1 MLLYD
6 PGPDA
11 DHRRFVSMKVKATIV
26 CENCVFHL
34 PGAVAEHGLS
44 IFMETDRGNYLLD
57 TGQGKAIVNNAL
69 VLGLD
74 LRTIKG
80 IIMSHHHWDHTGG
93 LGPVLDLKGAVD
105 IYAHPDF
112 FKESYNIGGE
122 KVRYIGVP
130 YPRPLLEGKGATFKF
145 SNEFRQIEPG
155 MWLTGEVPRRTDY
168 ERGDKNQVVKSNE
181 GYVNDNLLDDQSV
194 VIETEKGLFII
205 LGCCHSGIIN
215 TLSYIV
221 EKMGQR
227 HIYAVIGGTHLGP
240 VSDEQRE
247 KSIDALKAFDI
258 EHIGVSH
265 CTGLKTASRLAGE
278 FGDRFFFC
286 NVGTVVEA

>member
-1 MLLYD
+1 
-6 PGPDA
+6 
-11 DHRRFVSMKVKATIV
+11 MKAKVTIV
-26 CENCVFHL
+26 CENCVFNQ
-34 PGAVAEHGLS
+34 PGAIAEHGLS

-57 TGQGKAIVNNAL
+57 TGQGKAVVNNAL

-74 LRTIKG
+74 LKTIKG

-93 LGPVLDLKGAVD
+93 LGSVLDLKGAVD
-105 IYAHPDF
+105 IYAHPSF
-112 FKESYNIGGE
+112 FKESYNIGGGM
-122 KVRYIGVP
+122 VRYIGVP

-168 ERGDKNQVVKSNE
+168 ELGDKNQVVKSNG
-181 GYVNDNLLDDQSV
+181 GYVKDDILDDQSV
-194 VIETEKGLFII
+194 VIETEKGLLVV

-215 TLSYIV
+215 TLSYIM

-227 HIYAVIGGTHLGP
+227 PIYAVIGGTHLGP
-240 VSDEQRE
+240 VGDEQRE

-258 EHIGVSH
+258 ERLGVSH
-265 CTGLKTASRLAGE
+265 CTGLKTASRLAGQ

>member
-1 MLLYD
+1 
-6 PGPDA
+6 
-11 DHRRFVSMKVKATIV
+11 MKIKATIV
-26 CENCVFHL
+26 SENCVYHL

-69 VLGLD
+69 VLGID

-93 LGPVLDLKGAVD
+93 LGPVLDLKGSVD
-105 IYAHPDF
+105 VYAHPDF
-112 FKESYNIGGE
+112 FKESYSVTGNT
-122 KVRYIGVP
+122 VRYIGVP
-130 YPRPLLEGKGATFKF
+130 YPRPLLEAKGATFKF
-145 SNEFRQIEPG
+145 SDEFRQIEPG

-168 ERGDKNQVVKSNE
+168 ELGDKKQVVKSGE
-181 GYVNDNLLDDQSV
+181 GYVKDDLMDDQSV
-194 VIETEKGLFII
+194 VVETEKGLFVV

-215 TLSYIV
+215 TLGYIV
-221 EKMGQR
+221 EKMGRR

-258 EHIGVSH
+258 ERIGVSH
-265 CTGLKTASRLAGE
+265 CTGLKTASRLAHE

-286 NVGTVVEA
+286 NVGTVVEG

>member
-1 MLLYD
+1 
-6 PGPDA
+6 
-11 DHRRFVSMKVKATIV
+11 MKIKATIV
-26 CENCVFHL
+26 SENCVFHH

-44 IFMETDRGNYLLD
+44 IFMETDCGNYLLD

-93 LGPVLDLKGAVD
+93 LGPVLDLKGAAD

-112 FKESYNIGGE
+112 FKESYSIRENT
-122 KVRYIGVP
+122 VRYIGVP
-130 YPRPLLEGKGATFKF
+130 YPRPLLEAKGARFNF
-145 SNEFRQIEPG
+145 SDGFRQIEPG
-155 MWLTGEVPRRTDY
+155 LWLTGEVPRRTDY
-168 ERGDKNQVVKSNE
+168 ESGDKNQVLKSPQ
-181 GYVNDNLLDDQSV
+181 GYVRDDLRDDQSV
-194 VIETEKGLFII
+194 VVETEKGLFIL

-221 EKMGQR
+221 EKMGR
-227 HIYAVIGGTHLGP
+227 GHIYAVIGGTHLGP

-247 KSIDALKAFDI
+247 KSIAALRAFDI
-258 EHIGVSH
+258 ERIGVSH
-265 CTGLKTASRLAGE
+265 CTGLKTATRLAAE
-278 FGDRFFFC
+278 FGERFFFC
-286 NVGTVVEA
+286 NVGTEVEG

>member
-1 MLLYD
+1 
-6 PGPDA
+6 
-11 DHRRFVSMKVKATIV
+11 MKIKATIV
-26 CENCVFHL
+26 SENCVYHL

-57 TGQGKAIVNNAL
+57 TGQGKVIVNNAL

-74 LRTIKG
+74 LGTIKG
-80 IIMSHHHWDHTGG
+80 IIISHHHWDHTGG

-112 FKESYNIGGE
+112 FKESYSVSG
-122 KVRYIGVP
+122 KTVRYIGVP
-130 YPRPLLEGKGATFKF
+130 YPRPLLEAKGARFKF
-145 SNEFRQIEPG
+145 SDEFRQIEPG
-155 MWLTGEVPRRTDY
+155 LWLTGEVPRRTDY
-168 ERGDKNQVVKSNE
+168 ELGDQKQVIKSGD
-181 GYVNDNLLDDQSV
+181 GYVKDDLRDDQSV
-194 VIETEKGLFII
+194 VVETEKGLFIL

-221 EKMGQR
+221 EKMGRR
-227 HIYAVIGGTHLGP
+227 HICAVIGGTHLGP

-258 EHIGVSH
+258 ERLGVSH
-265 CTGLKTASRLAGE
+265 CTGQKTASLLAGE
-278 FGDRFFFC
+278 FGERFFFC
-286 NVGTVVEA
+286 NVGTVVEG

>member
-1 MLLYD
+1 
-6 PGPDA
+6 
-11 DHRRFVSMKVKATIV
+11 MKAKVTIV
-26 CENCVFHL
+26 CENCVFNQ
-34 PGAVAEHGLS
+34 PGAIAEHGLS

-57 TGQGKAIVNNAL
+57 TGQGKAVINNAL

-74 LRTIKG
+74 LKTIKG

-105 IYAHPDF
+105 IYAHPGF
-112 FKESYNIGGE
+112 FKESYNIGGGM
-122 KVRYIGVP
+122 VRYIGVP

-145 SNEFRQIEPG
+145 SNEFQQIEPG

-168 ERGDKNQVVKSNE
+168 ELGDKNQVVKSNG
-181 GYVNDNLLDDQSV
+181 GYVKDDILDDQSV
-194 VIETEKGLFII
+194 VIETEKGLLVV

-227 HIYAVIGGTHLGP
+227 PIYAVIGGTHLGP
-240 VSDEQRE
+240 VGDEQRE
-247 KSIDALKAFDI
+247 KSIAALKAFDI
-258 EHIGVSH
+258 ERIGVSH

>member
-1 MLLYD
+1 
-6 PGPDA
+6 
-11 DHRRFVSMKVKATIV
+11 MKITATVV
-26 CENCVFHL
+26 CENCVFNQ
-34 PGAVAEHGLS
+34 PGAIAEHGLS
-44 IFMETDRGNYLLD
+44 IYMETDCGNYLLD

-74 LRTIKG
+74 LRALKG

-105 IYAHPDF
+105 IYAHSDF
-112 FKESYNIGGE
+112 FKESYSVTGNA
-122 KVRYIGVP
+122 VRYIGVP
-130 YPRPLLEGKGATFKF
+130 YPRPLLEAKGATFKF

-181 GYVNDNLLDDQSV
+181 GYVKDNLLDDQSV
-194 VIETEKGLFII
+194 VIETEKGLLII

-227 HIYAVIGGTHLGP
+227 PIYAVIGGTHLGP
-240 VSDEQRE
+240 VSDEQKE

-258 EHIGVSH
+258 ERLGVSH

>member
-1 MLLYD
+1 
-6 PGPDA
+6 
-11 DHRRFVSMKVKATIV
+11 MKITATVI
-26 CENCVFHL
+26 CENCVFNQ
-34 PGAVAEHGLS
+34 PGAIAEHGLA
-44 IFMETDRGNYLLD
+44 IFMETDCGNYLLD

-105 IYAHPDF
+105 IYTHPDF
-112 FKESYNIGGE
+112 FKESYNIGGK

-145 SNEFRQIEPG
+145 SNEFREIESG

-168 ERGDKNQVVKSNE
+168 ERGDKNLVMKSNG
-181 GYVNDNLLDDQSV
+181 GYVKDDIPDDQSV

-221 EKMGQR
+221 EKMGR
-227 HIYAVIGGTHLGP
+227 CHIYAVIGGTHLGP
-240 VSDEQRE
+240 VSDEQKE

-258 EHIGVSH
+258 ERIGVSH

-286 NVGTVVEA
+286 NVGTVVEV

>member
-1 MLLYD
+1 
-6 PGPDA
+6 
-11 DHRRFVSMKVKATIV
+11 MKITATVV
-26 CENCVFHL
+26 CENYVFNQ

-44 IFMETDRGNYLLD
+44 IFMETDCGNYLLD
-57 TGQGKAIVNNAL
+57 TGPGKAVVNNTL

-145 SNEFRQIEPG
+145 SNEFRQSEPG

-221 EKMGQR
+221 EKIGRR

-258 EHIGVSH
+258 ERLGVSH

>member
-1 MLLYD
+1 
-6 PGPDA
+6 
-11 DHRRFVSMKVKATIV
+11 MKIKATIV
-26 CENCVFHL
+26 SENCVFHL

-57 TGQGKAIVNNAL
+57 TGQGKTIVNNAL
-69 VLGLD
+69 VLGID

-93 LGPVLDLKGAVD
+93 LGPVLDLKGVVD
-105 IYAHPDF
+105 VYAHPDF
-112 FKESYNIGGE
+112 FKESYSVTGNT
-122 KVRYIGVP
+122 VRYIGVP
-130 YPRPLLEGKGATFKF
+130 YPRPLLEAKGAMFKF
-145 SNEFRQIEPG
+145 SDEFRPIEPEL
-155 MWLTGEVPRRTDY
+155 WLTGEVPRRTEY
-168 ERGDKNQVVKSNE
+168 ELGDRKQVIKSGA
-181 GYVNDNLLDDQSV
+181 GYVKDDLRDDQSV

-247 KSIDALKAFDI
+247 KSIAALKMFDI
-258 EHIGVSH
+258 ERLGVSH

>member
-1 MLLYD
+1 
-6 PGPDA
+6 
-11 DHRRFVSMKVKATIV
+11 MKIKATIV

-57 TGQGKAIVNNAL
+57 TGQGKAIVNNAQ
-69 VLGLD
+69 VLGID

-93 LGPVLDLKGAVD
+93 LGPVLDLKGTVD
-105 IYAHPDF
+105 VYAHPDF
-112 FKESYNIGGE
+112 FKESYSVTE
-122 KVRYIGVP
+122 ATVRYIGVP
-130 YPRPLLEGKGATFKF
+130 YPRPLLEAKGATFKF
-145 SNEFRQIEPG
+145 SDEFRPIEPEL
-155 MWLTGEVPRRTDY
+155 WLTGEVPRHTDY
-168 ERGDKNQVVKSNE
+168 ELGDKKQVVKSGE
-181 GYVNDNLLDDQSV
+181 GYVRDNIRDDQSV
-194 VIETEKGLFII
+194 VIETQKGLFIV

-221 EKMGQR
+221 EKMGQSR
-227 HIYAVIGGTHLGP
+227 IHAVIGGTHLGP

-258 EHIGVSH
+258 ERLGVSH

>member
-1 MLLYD
+1 
-6 PGPDA
+6 
-11 DHRRFVSMKVKATIV
+11 MKITATVV
-26 CENCVFHL
+26 CENCVFNQ

-44 IFMETDRGNYLLD
+44 IFMETDSGNYLLD
-57 TGQGKAIVNNAL
+57 TGQGKAVVNNAL

-74 LRTIKG
+74 LKTIKG

-112 FKESYNIGGE
+112 FKESYNIGEG

-145 SNEFRQIEPG
+145 SNEFRQIEPK

-168 ERGDKNQVVKSNE
+168 ERGDKNQVVKSNG
-181 GYVNDNLLDDQSV
+181 GYVKDDILDDQSV
-194 VIETEKGLFII
+194 VIETEKGLFVV

-221 EKMGQR
+221 EKMGRR

-240 VSDEQRE
+240 VSDEQKE
-247 KSIDALKAFDI
+247 KSINALKAFDI
-258 EHIGVSH
+258 ERLGVSH